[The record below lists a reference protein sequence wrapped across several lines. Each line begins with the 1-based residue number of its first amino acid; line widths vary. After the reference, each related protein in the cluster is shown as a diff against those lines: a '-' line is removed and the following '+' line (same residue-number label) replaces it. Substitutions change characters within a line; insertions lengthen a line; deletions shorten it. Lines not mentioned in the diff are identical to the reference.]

1 MARKKTNNHRS
12 KLSAVLGAIIIAF
25 FALNPETLELA
36 FFINAVGFDVYLLLL
51 EIQLL
56 AMGGLFVQYAIRPIL
71 NFFLGFS
78 MHSFI
83 MPSWNEIKDSPKR
96 LAHAFPPGMV
106 LMSLFTILLVVGFI
120 GLINGQGFLLIDP
133 L

>member
-1 MARKKTNNHRS
+1 MTGKNTNKNRS
-12 KLSAVLGAIIIAF
+12 KLSVVFGAIIIAF
-25 FALNPETLELA
+25 FALNPEILELA
-36 FFINAVGFDVYLLLL
+36 LFINAIGFDIYLLLL

-56 AMGGLFVQYAIRPIL
+56 AIGGLFIQYAIRPVCS
-71 NFFLGFS
+71 FFPGFS

-83 MPSWNEIKDSPKR
+83 MPSWGEIKHDSKS
-96 LAHAFPPGMV
+96 LSHAFPPGTV

-120 GLINGQGFLLIDP
+120 GLLNDQGFLLIDP